1 MRTASLEDVNAAA
14 MRRAVSIA
22 IALTLLAVALPLRAQ
37 AARPLQVVASFSI
50 LADMA
55 REVAGDAA
63 QVQSLVGV
71 NADAHVFEPTPAD
84 ARRLAKADLV
94 IVNGLHYEGWIDRLV
109 RSSGYRGPVIEASR
123 GIAPRRAGTALD
135 PHAWQSLVHAQRYVE
150 NIRAAL
156 VAAAPA
162 QAAAIDARAA
172 AYRQR
177 IAALDASAR
186 TAFEAV
192 PRDQRRVV
200 SSHDAFGYLGDA
212 YGITFISP
220 RAWNTDSEAS
230 AAGVAAVIRQVRQH
244 RARALFVENITDRRS
259 IERIAQ
265 ETGARVG
272 GMLYADALSPPG
284 GVADSYLH
292 LYAHNV
298 KAIATALQAAATR

>member
-1 MRTASLEDVNAAA
+1 MRRLLLLASL
-14 MRRAVSIA
+14 
-22 IALTLLAVALPLRAQ
+22 LFALPLHAQ
-37 AARPLQVVASFSI
+37 TPRPLQVVASFSI
-50 LADMA
+50 LADIT
-55 REVAGDAA
+55 REVAGDVA
-63 QVQSLVGV
+63 QVHSLVGP

-84 ARRLAKADLV
+84 AQRLARADLV
-94 IVNGLHYEGWIDRLV
+94 IVNGLHFEGWIERLV
-109 RSSGYRGPVIEASR
+109 RSSGYRGPLVETTR
-123 GIAPRRAGTALD
+123 GITPRRAGRGVD

-177 IAALDASAR
+177 LAALDASAR
-186 TAFEAV
+186 ATFDAI
-192 PRDQRRVV
+192 PPDQRRVV
-200 SSHDAFGYLGDA
+200 STHDAFGYLGEA

-230 AAGVAAVIRQVRQH
+230 AAAVAHVIRQVRLHQ
-244 RARALFVENITDRRS
+244 ARALFVENITDRRS

-272 GMLYADALSPPG
+272 GTLYSDALSALG
-284 GVADSYLH
+284 AGADSYLR
-292 LYAHNV
+292 LYEHNV
-298 KAIATALQAAATR
+298 KAIAGALQAAAPR

>member
-1 MRTASLEDVNAAA
+1 
-14 MRRAVSIA
+14 MRRI
-22 IALTLLAVALPLRAQ
+22 LLLAALLSALPLHAQ
-37 AARPLQVVASFSI
+37 TARPLQVVATFSI

-63 QVQSLVGV
+63 QVHSLVGA

-84 ARRLAKADLV
+84 AQRLARADLV
-94 IVNGLHYEGWIDRLV
+94 ITNGLHFEGWIERLV
-109 RSSGYRGPVIEASR
+109 RSSGYRGPLVEATR
-123 GIAPRRAGTALD
+123 GIEPRRAGRGVD
-135 PHAWQSLVHAQRYVE
+135 PHAWQNLQHAQRYVE

-177 IAALDASAR
+177 LAALDAAAR
-186 TAFEAV
+186 AAFEAI
-192 PRDQRRVV
+192 PREQRRVV
-200 SSHDAFGYLGDA
+200 STHDAFGYLGEA

-230 AAGVAAVIRQVRQH
+230 AAAVASVIRQVRQH
-244 RARALFVENITDRRS
+244 QARALFVENITDRRA

-265 ETGARVG
+265 ETGAQVG
-272 GMLYADALSPPG
+272 GTLYSDALSAPG
-284 GVADSYLH
+284 AGADSYLR
-292 LYAHNV
+292 LYEHNV
-298 KAIATALQAAATR
+298 KAIAAALRAAASR